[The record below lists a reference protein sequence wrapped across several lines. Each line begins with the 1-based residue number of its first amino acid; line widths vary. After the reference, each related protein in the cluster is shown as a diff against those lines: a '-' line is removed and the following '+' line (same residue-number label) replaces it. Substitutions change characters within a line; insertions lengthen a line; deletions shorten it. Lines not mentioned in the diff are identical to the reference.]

1 MSTAKTVE
9 IGIVGM
15 GRIGHVHLGN
25 ISARLPFVHVRY
37 VCDLLIEKDQEMRS
51 FVLERV
57 PATCKLVTD
66 YHEVVAD
73 PAVQAVMCLASTNN
87 HVEICLA
94 AIAAGKH
101 VFCEKP
107 VAMEVKDTVAI
118 MKAAEE
124 KHVLFQVGF
133 NRRFDHNFRHIRE
146 TVASGKL
153 GKPTIVHVISR
164 DPTYDIGYI
173 KRSIEEGGMFVD
185 MTIHD
190 FDMVQYMLGDEDP
203 IVEVMAYGGVL
214 CAPEIGAL
222 GDVDTAV
229 LILRSKNG
237 VLATIDN
244 TRKAVYGYDQRV
256 EVLCTNGCMQCDN
269 DRPTTCRTMLGEGMT
284 EEDRIHWWFRE
295 RYPEAFIAELREF
308 YTLVM
313 NGGKGVPPVGCRD
326 MLRAMNV
333 AFSANESLKT
343 GLPAKVPQI

>member
-1 MSTAKTVE
+1 MSADKCVE

-25 ISARLPFVHVRY
+25 IASRLPHVHVRY
-37 VCDLLIEKDQEMRS
+37 VCDLLIEDDAEMRA
-51 FVLERV
+51 FVQARV
-57 PATCKLVTD
+57 PASCKLVKD

-73 PAVQAVMCLASTNN
+73 PAVQAVMCLASTNH
-87 HVEICLA
+87 HVEICQA

-107 VAMEVKDTVAI
+107 VAMEVAETVAI
-118 MKAAEE
+118 MEAAAAH
-124 KHVLFQVGF
+124 HVLFQVGF
-133 NRRFDHNFRHIRE
+133 NRRFDHNFKHIRD
-146 TVASGKL
+146 TVASGRL
-153 GKPTIVHVISR
+153 GRPTVVHVISR
-164 DPTYDIGYI
+164 DPTYDLGYI

-190 FDMVQYMLGDEDP
+190 FDMVQYMLGDDDP
-203 IVEVMAYGGVL
+203 IVEVTAYGAVL

-229 LILRSKNG
+229 LILRSKSG
-237 VLATIDN
+237 ALATIDN

-256 EVLCTNGCMQCDN
+256 EVLCTNGCIQCDN
-269 DRPTTCRTMLGEGMT
+269 DRPTTCRTMLGDGMT
-284 EEDRIHWWFRE
+284 EQDRIHWWFRE

-308 YTLVM
+308 FALVA
-313 NGGKGVPPVGCRD
+313 NGGTGVPPVGCRD

-333 AFSANESLKT
+333 AFAANESLKT